1 MFPFDITS
9 VMTAYNKGWILEKIS
24 NIILS
29 GCKSRG
35 MMKTSDYF
43 LVNGG
48 KLYGGF
54 PYSKSY
60 LFMHYKHFYELA
72 PQINLNQHSFIWF
85 THYEPKHKIEISDL
99 VSRCNLLGATILT
112 PCLSNK
118 NCLIDHGLDKK
129 RVHVVYGG
137 YDHELKDLETDA
149 ENARNVCVVG
159 GCYERKRPQLILDIA
174 KNSPNYRF
182 FIIGPDPA
190 TVDNKSICWS
200 NSSYYR
206 QILDTPNITLVE
218 CEYSYYRNHMQRCG
232 IYLMLSEVEGGPLGL
247 MEAMAMGLY
256 PIATPTG
263 FVNDLLE
270 GPLSELIVSHD
281 LHAHAISSKLDLAS
295 RMLHLNGPKLPK
307 SIVSS
312 MDWNGFSNT
321 SYDLISEELCKMSAN
336 KTLYIYA
343 KARKIA
349 LSSDAKLKS
358 GTKAQLES
366 YLAYNSTP
374 MTPFCSNKSQEFK
387 LLESCYRMLAV

>member
-1 MFPFDITS
+1 MFPFDVTS

-35 MMKTSDYF
+35 KMSTSDYF

-60 LFMHYKHFYELA
+60 LFMHYKHFYDLA
-72 PQINLNQHSFIWF
+72 PQLNLNQHSFIWF
-85 THYEPKHKIEISDL
+85 THYDPKHKIEISDL
-99 VSRCNLLGATILT
+99 VSRCNLLSASILT
-112 PCLSNK
+112 PCISNK
-118 NCLIDHGLDKK
+118 NCLISHGLDKK
-129 RVHVVYGG
+129 RAHVVYGG
-137 YDHELKDLETDA
+137 YDQELKDFETV
-149 ENARNVCVVG
+149 EEHGRNVCVVG
-159 GCYERKRPQLILDIA
+159 GCYERKRPQLILEIA
-174 KNSPNYRF
+174 RISPNYNF
-182 FIIGPDPA
+182 SIIGPDPA
-190 TVDNKSICWS
+190 SVDNKSICWS
-200 NSSYYR
+200 NSSYYS

-218 CEYSYYRNHMQRCG
+218 CEYSDYRYYMQRCG

-270 GPLSELIVSHD
+270 GPLSKLIVSHD
-281 LHAHAISSKLDLAS
+281 SHAYAISSKLDLAS
-295 RMLHLNGPKLPK
+295 SMLHLNGPKLPK
-307 SIVSS
+307 SIVSN

-321 SYDLISEELCKMSAN
+321 SCDLISGQLRKMYAN
-336 KTLYIYA
+336 ETLYIYS
-343 KARKIA
+343 KARQIA

-358 GTKAQLES
+358 SAKAQLES
-366 YLAYNSTP
+366 YLAYNSTT
-374 MTPFCSNKSQEFK
+374 MKPFCCDESKGIK
-387 LLESCYRMLAV
+387 LLESCSRMLAA